1 MPYTVWSRGRK
12 LGATDLGFLHFIR
25 DSRMGWFAPAA
36 EYEKLMH
43 IATGVQSALHAH
55 ASLADLAAAFQHC
68 EALALELRRDDDSIV
83 PTASIGIQDVQE
95 FLVSDAAATEV
106 VELPREWEGR
116 DDLFLEWTERDSAV
130 LIDECAADR
139 TLDLYGETM
148 ADDLED
154 GSFSRYQ
161 IHVQLVD
168 ADAIP

>member
-12 LGATDLGFLHFIR
+12 LGETDLGFVHFIR
-25 DSRMGWFAPAA
+25 DSRMGWFVAAA
-36 EYEKLMH
+36 EYEKLMP
-43 IATGVQSALHAH
+43 IATGVQSALHAN
-55 ASLADLAAAFQHC
+55 ASRADLAAAFQHF

-95 FLVSDAAATEV
+95 LLACDADTEV
-106 VELPREWEGR
+106 LELPREWEDR
-116 DDLFLEWTERDSAV
+116 DDLFLDWTERDSAV
-130 LIDECAADR
+130 LIDECAAECR
-139 TLDLYGETM
+139 LDLYCESM

>member
-36 EYEKLMH
+36 EYEKLMP

-55 ASLADLAAAFQHC
+55 ASWADLAAAFQHC

-95 FLVSDAAATEV
+95 LLVGDAATEV
-106 VELPREWEGR
+106 LELPREWEDR

-130 LIDECAADR
+130 LIDEYAADR
-139 TLDLYGETM
+139 TLDLYGESM

>member
-1 MPYTVWSRGRK
+1 
-12 LGATDLGFLHFIR
+12 
-25 DSRMGWFAPAA
+25 MGWFAPAA
-36 EYEKLMH
+36 ECEKLMP

-55 ASLADLAAAFQHC
+55 ASWADLAAAFQHC

-95 FLVSDAAATEV
+95 LLVCNAATEV
-106 VELPREWEGR
+106 LELPREWEGR

-130 LIDECAADR
+130 LINECAAER
-139 TLDLYGETM
+139 TLDLYGESM
-148 ADDLED
+148 ADDLEN

>member
-36 EYEKLMH
+36 EYEKLMP

-55 ASLADLAAAFQHC
+55 ASRADLAAAFQQF

-95 FLVSDAAATEV
+95 LLACDAGTEV
-106 VELPREWEGR
+106 LELPREWEDR

-130 LIDECAADR
+130 LIDECAAER
-139 TLDLYGETM
+139 KLDLYGESM